1 MRHAFLAL
9 AAALLIACSA
19 APPPPSAG
27 TPPANIPAATPT
39 TPAAAAPVSTS
50 PAAPAPVASAPAPAS
65 PVAVNPANPSRSCRS
80 DADCAVKDVG
90 NCCGYYPM
98 CVNKD
103 AVTDPAAVRAACASE
118 GMAAV
123 CGFRE
128 VRGCTCKAGVCEDAS
143 AAGPGDEVVR

>member
-27 TPPANIPAATPT
+27 TPPADIPAATPA
-39 TPAAAAPVSTS
+39 TPAAAAPSTS
-50 PAAPAPVASAPAPAS
+50 PAAPVAAAPAPAS
-65 PVAVNPANPSRSCRS
+65 PVVDPANPSRSCRS

-128 VRGCTCKAGVCEDAS
+128 VQGCTCKAGVCEDVS
-143 AAGPGDEVVR
+143 AAGPGAEVVR

>member
-27 TPPANIPAATPT
+27 TPPAKAPAATPT
-39 TPAAAAPVSTS
+39 TPGAAAPSTS

-65 PVAVNPANPSRSCRS
+65 PVAAPTNPSRSCRS

-128 VRGCTCKAGVCEDAS
+128 VQGCTCKAGVCEDVA
-143 AAGPGDEVVR
+143 AAGPGAEVVR